1 MVLGWEGVG
10 GGLRDFYHKLVQD
23 VTMSPEMI
31 LIFKQLQKEQNGIYS
46 RTPVKKEELWLFVD
60 EFKGNYHFNIDR

>member
-1 MVLGWEGVG
+1 MV
-10 GGLRDFYHKLVQD
+10 RDFYHKLVQD

-60 EFKGNYHFNIDR
+60 EFKGNHHFNIDR